1 MNSQNTSTVE
11 LSITGRAWFSAV
23 IIAPANATVRG
34 DDYQCNAGF
43 TEDDN
48 GLCVAVVAPANA
60 TVRGD
65 GWTYN
70 PGYARTESDSCRR
83 IN

>member
-1 MNSQNTSTVE
+1 N
-11 LSITGRAWFSAV
+11 GWRCRAGFAREGDSCIV

-65 GWTYN
+65 GWTCN

>member
-1 MNSQNTSTVE
+1 MYNLGFRRDGDTCTV
-11 LSITGRAWFSAV
+11 ITGL
-23 IIAPANATVRG
+23 ANATVRG
-34 DDYQCNAGF
+34 DDYQCNAGLM
-43 TEDDN
+43 EDDN

-65 GWTYN
+65 GWTCN

-83 IN
+83 NN